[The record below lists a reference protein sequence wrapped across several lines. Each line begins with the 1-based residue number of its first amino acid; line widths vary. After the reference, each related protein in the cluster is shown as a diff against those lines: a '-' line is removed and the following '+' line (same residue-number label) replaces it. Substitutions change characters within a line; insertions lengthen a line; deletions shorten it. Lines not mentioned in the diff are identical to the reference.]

1 MFLRIHVADSRVE
14 KSVHSSI
21 QRLKHQVCASIFLV
35 EIYPVKHG
43 DPGIKP
49 DKANHPKIQ

>member
-1 MFLRIHVADSRVE
+1 MVLRIHVADSRVE

-21 QRLKHQVCASIFLV
+21 PRLKHQVCASIFLV
-35 EIYPVKHG
+35 EIYPVKRG